1 MIQGRNKREIK
12 ACLQTN
18 EKGNKY
24 YQNLGDEARA
34 VIRERFMAI
43 NTYIKKKE
51 RTQINNIILY
61 LKELGKKE
69 QKSLKLAE
77 RKK

>member
-24 YQNLGDEARA
+24 SPDEARA
-34 VIRERFMAI
+34 VIREKFMAI

-51 RTQINNIILY
+51 RAQINNIILY